1 MRNFGYMLNE
11 GVTGY
16 WPDFAAEIDREE
28 EVIADKLGVTLEQA
42 KAFLRIRDHAC
53 RQEMALVLGQV
64 LGILIAAKNLPVM
77 VHSLALAAGLDQLNG
92 AHSEAEVARE
102 LGVTRALVSHYVVGW
117 RDVLSGGS
125 GRGFDVIK
133 FRKRN
138 STRATY
144 AEKATDPL
152 TAAKARAVEKMK
164 QCGNQ
169 TQMDGSKPNHTM
181 DTQTKN
187 AWKQVIRDKPRDHQM
202 KI

>member
-16 WPDFAAEIDREE
+16 WPDIAAEIDREE
-28 EVIADKLGVTLEQA
+28 EVIADNLGVTLEQA
-42 KAFLRIRDHAC
+42 RAFLRIRDHAC

-138 STRATY
+138 ATRATY

-164 QCGNQ
+164 QQ
-169 TQMDGSKPNHTM
+169 T
-181 DTQTKN
+181 
-187 AWKQVIRDKPRDHQM
+187 R
-202 KI
+202 